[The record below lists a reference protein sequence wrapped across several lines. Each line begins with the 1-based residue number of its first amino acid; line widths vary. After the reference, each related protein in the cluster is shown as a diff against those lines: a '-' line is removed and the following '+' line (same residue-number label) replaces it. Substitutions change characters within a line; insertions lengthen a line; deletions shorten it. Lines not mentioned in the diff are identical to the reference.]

1 MCATTHSYVCHAV
14 SEWRRRIG
22 CHIFIGHFPQKSPII
37 RGSFAEN
44 NLQLKTSYESSPHV
58 CHGWLIHVRFSGTH
72 YIHKPPRDFIVVT
85 WMSRKSSVQWV
96 FFSLRTATHTA
107 THIATHTA
115 TLSQCTRHFLPPLFP
130 PFFDS
135 PVDVTQVVSTVS
147 IFLTRHFFLPLLSP
161 FF

>member
-96 FFSLRTATHTA
+96 FFSPAIFFSPYCPLFFPLPWMLRM
-107 THIATHTA
+107 
-115 TLSQCTRHFLPPLFP
+115 SSVKWGFWPPLFRAFP
-130 PFFDS
+130 PFYIYLHT
-135 PVDVTQVVSTVS
+135 PT
-147 IFLTRHFFLPLLSP
+147 
-161 FF
+161 